1 MAIATISKEGLIT
14 IAILVAALWG
24 CWLGYQNY
32 MGQARREMRGAIRN
46 MQQLHRKAHPTR
58 GSVPAPRSSGPK
70 SRAAAI

>member
-24 CWLGYQNY
+24 CWLGCQSY
-32 MGQARREMRGAIRN
+32 MGQARREIRGAIRN
-46 MQQLHRKAHPTR
+46 MQQLHRKAQPAR
-58 GSVPAPRSSGPK
+58 GSVPAPRSSGPL